1 MTQQELDKATSV
13 INEASIQLRIA
24 MDKLDT
30 QERIIAAQEEMI
42 QLLQHSLKG
51 RELFITVLENQ
62 LNIQDNVI
70 NKAKQII
77 KG

>member
-13 INEASIQLRIA
+13 INEANIQLLIA

-42 QLLQHSLKG
+42 QLLEHSLKG
-51 RELFITVLENQ
+51 REFFITVLENQ

-70 NKAKQII
+70 DKQILR
-77 KG
+77 G

>member
-62 LNIQDNVI
+62 LNIQDNVL
-70 NKAKQII
+70 NKAKQIL

>member
-1 MTQQELDKATSV
+1 MTQQELDKATLV
-13 INEASIQLRIA
+13 INKANIQLQIA

-70 NKAKQII
+70 NKAKQIL